1 MWIYQKNLEY
11 PVNIKRPD
19 PKMAKIIMSQYGGP
33 NGELGASLRYLSQRY
48 AMPTKEAKGL
58 LTDIGTEEL
67 AHMEIVATILR
78 QLLKG
83 SDKEQIAD
91 EYSPIYVNHG
101 LGIFPA
107 SSTGE
112 PFTAAT
118 IQVTADPI
126 TDISEDMGAE
136 QKARATYEYILDM
149 ADDPDVIAPIK
160 FLRER
165 EIVHFQRFG
174 EIMNQLNELKD
185 KKKFY

>member
-1 MWIYQKNLEY
+1 
-11 PVNIKRPD
+11 
-19 PKMAKIIMSQYGGP
+19 
-33 NGELGASLRYLSQRY
+33 
-48 AMPTKEAKGL
+48 
-58 LTDIGTEEL
+58 
-67 AHMEIVATILR
+67 MEIVATILR

-112 PFTAAT
+112 PFNAAT

-185 KKKFY
+185 KKRFY

>member
-1 MWIYQKNLEY
+1 
-11 PVNIKRPD
+11 
-19 PKMAKIIMSQYGGP
+19 MSGGP

-83 SDKEQIAD
+83 STKEQIAE
-91 EYSPIYVNHG
+91 EYSPTYVNHG

>member
-1 MWIYQKNLEY
+1 
-11 PVNIKRPD
+11 
-19 PKMAKIIMSQYGGP
+19 
-33 NGELGASLRYLSQRY
+33 
-48 AMPTKEAKGL
+48 
-58 LTDIGTEEL
+58 
-67 AHMEIVATILR
+67 MEIVATILR

-174 EIMNQLNELKD
+174 EIMNQLNELKN